1 MGNKLCEIMRYE
13 QKELQIGFSK
23 ASLEGR
29 STPQEVADRRE
40 ELIKAFFKKYFPFPN
55 RVVKGNIIDSYGE
68 ESDSIDCIILNPAH
82 PYTIDSKNSKAS
94 VIMADGVD
102 FAIEVKGELNS
113 KKEIQRALR
122 QVFSVKK
129 LQRVKQNTSGKGNE
143 YFKKIPTIIYTNGIK
158 KNQNDFVNDILE
170 YYIPNKIS
178 RLYQFDM
185 IVSPDAI
192 IYNSCLELPSLWD
205 TRDWFFLKNCQ
216 AL

>member
-94 VIMADGVD
+94 VIMADR
-102 FAIEVKGELNS
+102 K
-113 KKEIQRALR
+113 
-122 QVFSVKK
+122 SV
-129 LQRVKQNTSGKGNE
+129 V
-143 YFKKIPTIIYTNGIK
+143 
-158 KNQNDFVNDILE
+158 
-170 YYIPNKIS
+170 
-178 RLYQFDM
+178 
-185 IVSPDAI
+185 
-192 IYNSCLELPSLWD
+192 
-205 TRDWFFLKNCQ
+205 
-216 AL
+216 